1 MQKHL
6 TVILSVIAIL
16 TLAACGQAQTKAPQ
30 TSHNKNAKV
39 ASTSHQ
45 KSASHSTTSRVAKK
59 ETTSQSTTAKSDS
72 TTSQTPA
79 KQTGMN
85 LTQIQAGDYS
95 SIAGQWQLSSR
106 QAKGRE
112 MTIDNAKPLA
122 ITNNQLTSD
131 SITLSKAGLK
141 DNVGLH
147 PVNFKTVNGSLAVL
161 LADSVATN
169 WSVTFYPIGTSTE
182 YGLEAGSTTN
192 SKNVIVIWT
201 SNMSLTDVYVQS

>member
-6 TVILSVIAIL
+6 TVILSVIATL
-16 TLAACGQAQTKAPQ
+16 TLAACGQAPTKTPQ
-30 TSHNKNAKV
+30 ISHRKSAKV
-39 ASTSHQ
+39 ASTHQ
-45 KSASHSTTSRVAKK
+45 PKSTSQSTTSRVAKK
-59 ETTSQSTTAKSDS
+59 ETTSQSTMAKSS
-72 TTSQTPA
+72 SATSQTPA

-85 LTQIQAGDYS
+85 FTQIQAGDYS
-95 SIAGQWQLSSR
+95 NIAGQWQLSSR

-122 ITNNQLTSD
+122 ITNDQLTSD
-131 SITLSKAGLK
+131 SMTLSKAGLK
-141 DNVGLH
+141 DNAGLH

-182 YGLEAGSTTN
+182 YGLEAGNTTN

>member
-1 MQKHL
+1 MKKHL
-6 TVILSVIAIL
+6 TVIMSVTATL
-16 TLAACGQAQTKAPQ
+16 MLAACGPAPTKTPQISHSKAAQV
-30 TSHNKNAKV
+30 TSTHQPK
-39 ASTSHQ
+39 STSQ
-45 KSASHSTTSRVAKK
+45 NTTSRVAKK
-59 ETTSQSTTAKSDS
+59 ETTSQSTTAKSS
-72 TTSQTPA
+72 SATSQTPA

-95 SIAGQWQLSSR
+95 SIAGQWQLSRR

-141 DNVGLH
+141 DNAGLH
-147 PVNFKTVNGSLAVL
+147 PVNFKTTNGHLAAL
-161 LADSVATN
+161 LADSVAIN

-182 YGLEAGSTTN
+182 YGLEAGNTTN

>member
-16 TLAACGQAQTKAPQ
+16 TLAACGQAQIKAPQ

-39 ASTSHQ
+39 ASTSHP
-45 KSASHSTTSRVAKK
+45 KSASHSTTSRV
-59 ETTSQSTTAKSDS
+59 AKSDS

-95 SIAGQWQLSSR
+95 NIAGQWQLSSR

-141 DNVGLH
+141 DNAGLH

-182 YGLEAGSTTN
+182 YGLEGGSTTN

>member
-16 TLAACGQAQTKAPQ
+16 TLAACGQAQIKAPQ

-39 ASTSHQ
+39 ASTSHP
-45 KSASHSTTSRVAKK
+45 KSASHSTTSRV
-59 ETTSQSTTAKSDS
+59 AKSDS

-95 SIAGQWQLSSR
+95 SIAGQWQLSRR

-141 DNVGLH
+141 DNAGLH
-147 PVNFKTVNGSLAVL
+147 PVNFKTTNGHLAAL
-161 LADSVATN
+161 LADSVAIN
-169 WSVTFYPIGTSTE
+169 WSVTFYPVGTSTE
-182 YGLEAGSTTN
+182 YGLEAVNTTN

>member
-16 TLAACGQAQTKAPQ
+16 TLAACGQAPTKTPQ
-30 TSHNKNAKV
+30 ISHRKSAKV
-39 ASTSHQ
+39 ASTHQ
-45 KSASHSTTSRVAKK
+45 PKSTSQSTTSRVAKK
-59 ETTSQSTTAKSDS
+59 ETTSQSTTAKSS
-72 TTSQTPA
+72 SATSQTPA

-85 LTQIQAGDYS
+85 FTQIQAGDYS
-95 SIAGQWQLSSR
+95 NIAGQWQLSRR

-122 ITNNQLTSD
+122 ITNAQLTSD
-131 SITLSKAGLK
+131 SMTLSKAGLK
-141 DNVGLH
+141 DNIGLH

-182 YGLEAGSTTN
+182 YGLEAGNTTN

>member
-16 TLAACGQAQTKAPQ
+16 TLAACGQAQIKAPQ

-39 ASTSHQ
+39 ASTSHP

-95 SIAGQWQLSSR
+95 SIAGQWQLSRR

-141 DNVGLH
+141 DNAGLH
-147 PVNFKTVNGSLAVL
+147 PVNFKTTNGHLAAL
-161 LADSVATN
+161 LADSVALIGLSPSIRLVLAPNTA
-169 WSVTFYPIGTSTE
+169 SKPAIPPIRKT
-182 YGLEAGSTTN
+182 
-192 SKNVIVIWT
+192 
-201 SNMSLTDVYVQS
+201 

>member
-1 MQKHL
+1 MLQLVIQNRPH
-6 TVILSVIAIL
+6 TVQHRVSPKKKR
-16 TLAACGQAQTKAPQ
+16 LAKAP
-30 TSHNKNAKV
+30 
-39 ASTSHQ
+39 
-45 KSASHSTTSRVAKK
+45 
-59 ETTSQSTTAKSDS
+59 
-72 TTSQTPA
+72 PA

-85 LTQIQAGDYS
+85 FTQIQAGDYS
-95 SIAGQWQLSSR
+95 NIAGQWQLSSR

-169 WSVTFYPIGTSTE
+169 WSVTFYPVGTSTE
-182 YGLEAGSTTN
+182 YGLEAVNTTN

>member
-16 TLAACGQAQTKAPQ
+16 TLAACGQAQIKAPQ

-39 ASTSHQ
+39 ASTSHP
-45 KSASHSTTSRVAKK
+45 KSASHSTTSRV
-59 ETTSQSTTAKSDS
+59 AKSDS

-95 SIAGQWQLSSR
+95 NIAGQWQLSRR

-141 DNVGLH
+141 DNAGLH
-147 PVNFKTVNGSLAVL
+147 PVNFKTTNGHLAAL
-161 LADSVATN
+161 LADSVALIGLSPSIRLVLAPNTA
-169 WSVTFYPIGTSTE
+169 SKPSIPPIRKT
-182 YGLEAGSTTN
+182 
-192 SKNVIVIWT
+192 
-201 SNMSLTDVYVQS
+201 

>member
-122 ITNNQLTSD
+122 ITNDCTRPCQVD
-131 SITLSKAGLK
+131 K
-141 DNVGLH
+141 
-147 PVNFKTVNGSLAVL
+147 
-161 LADSVATN
+161 
-169 WSVTFYPIGTSTE
+169 
-182 YGLEAGSTTN
+182 
-192 SKNVIVIWT
+192 
-201 SNMSLTDVYVQS
+201 

>member
-1 MQKHL
+1 MGKHKQKPHKL
-6 TVILSVIAIL
+6 VIIRTLRLLQLVIQNRPHTVQHRVSPKKKR
-16 TLAACGQAQTKAPQ
+16 LAKAP
-30 TSHNKNAKV
+30 
-39 ASTSHQ
+39 
-45 KSASHSTTSRVAKK
+45 
-59 ETTSQSTTAKSDS
+59 
-72 TTSQTPA
+72 PA

-85 LTQIQAGDYS
+85 FTQIQAGDYS
-95 SIAGQWQLSSR
+95 NIAGQWQLSSR

>member
-16 TLAACGQAQTKAPQ
+16 TLAACGQAQIKAPQ

-39 ASTSHQ
+39 ASTSHP
-45 KSASHSTTSRVAKK
+45 KSASHSTTSRV
-59 ETTSQSTTAKSDS
+59 AKSDS

-95 SIAGQWQLSSR
+95 NIAGQWQLSSR

-122 ITNNQLTSD
+122 ITNDQLTSD
-131 SITLSKAGLK
+131 SMTLSKAGLK
-141 DNVGLH
+141 DNAGLH

>member
-16 TLAACGQAQTKAPQ
+16 TLAACGQAQIKAPQ

-39 ASTSHQ
+39 ASTSHP
-45 KSASHSTTSRVAKK
+45 KSASHSTTSRV
-59 ETTSQSTTAKSDS
+59 AKSDS

-95 SIAGQWQLSSR
+95 NIAGQWQLSRR

-141 DNVGLH
+141 DNAGLH
-147 PVNFKTVNGSLAVL
+147 PVNFKTTNGHLAAL
-161 LADSVATN
+161 LADSVAIN
-169 WSVTFYPIGTSTE
+169 WSVTFYPVGTSTE
-182 YGLEAGSTTN
+182 YGLEAVNTTN

>member
-16 TLAACGQAQTKAPQ
+16 TLAACGQAQIKAPQ

-39 ASTSHQ
+39 ASTSHP
-45 KSASHSTTSRVAKK
+45 KSASHRRVAKK

-85 LTQIQAGDYS
+85 FTQIQAGDYS
-95 SIAGQWQLSSR
+95 NIAGQWQLSSR

-122 ITNNQLTSD
+122 ITNDQLTSD

-141 DNVGLH
+141 DNAGLH

-182 YGLEAGSTTN
+182 YGLEGGGTTN

>member
-16 TLAACGQAQTKAPQ
+16 TLAACGQAQIKAPQ

-39 ASTSHQ
+39 ASTSHP
-45 KSASHSTTSRVAKK
+45 KSASHSTTSRV
-59 ETTSQSTTAKSDS
+59 AKSDS

-85 LTQIQAGDYS
+85 LTQIQASDYS
-95 SIAGQWQLSSR
+95 NIAGQWQLSSR

-141 DNVGLH
+141 DNAGLH
-147 PVNFKTVNGSLAVL
+147 PVNFKTTNGHLAAL
-161 LADSVATN
+161 LADSVAIN
-169 WSVTFYPIGTSTE
+169 WSVTFYPVGTSTE
-182 YGLEAGSTTN
+182 YGLEAVNTTN

>member
-1 MQKHL
+1 MSPKKKR
-6 TVILSVIAIL
+6 
-16 TLAACGQAQTKAPQ
+16 LAKAP
-30 TSHNKNAKV
+30 
-39 ASTSHQ
+39 
-45 KSASHSTTSRVAKK
+45 
-59 ETTSQSTTAKSDS
+59 
-72 TTSQTPA
+72 PA

-85 LTQIQAGDYS
+85 FTQIQAGDYS
-95 SIAGQWQLSSR
+95 NIAGQWQLSSR

-122 ITNNQLTSD
+122 ITNDQLTSD
-131 SITLSKAGLK
+131 SMTLSKAGLK
-141 DNVGLH
+141 DNTGLH
-147 PVNFKTVNGSLAVL
+147 PVNFKTVNGGLAVL

>member
-1 MQKHL
+1 MNKHL
-6 TVILSVIAIL
+6 TVILSVTTTL
-16 TLAACGQAQTKAPQ
+16 MLAACGQAPTKTPQ
-30 TSHNKNAKV
+30 TSHKSAKV
-39 ASTSHQ
+39 ASTHQ
-45 KSASHSTTSRVAKK
+45 PKSTSQSTTSRVAKK
-59 ETTSQSTTAKSDS
+59 ETTSQSTTAKSS
-72 TTSQTPA
+72 SATSQTPA

-95 SIAGQWQLSSR
+95 SIAGQWQLSRR

-122 ITNNQLTSD
+122 ITNTQLTSD
-131 SITLSKAGLK
+131 SMTLSKSGLK
-141 DNVGLH
+141 DNAGLH

-161 LADSVATN
+161 LTDSVAIN